1 MPYRPFSENLPSP
14 TLKTQCFFI
23 WHVSCIG
30 TGTTQWRVA
39 EKGNSMTNLS
49 NARQTALALAAAFI
63 TSMIFV
69 STAVGPAAHLAFA

>member
-1 MPYRPFSENLPSP
+1 
-14 TLKTQCFFI
+14 
-23 WHVSCIG
+23 
-30 TGTTQWRVA
+30 
-39 EKGNSMTNLS
+39 MTNLS